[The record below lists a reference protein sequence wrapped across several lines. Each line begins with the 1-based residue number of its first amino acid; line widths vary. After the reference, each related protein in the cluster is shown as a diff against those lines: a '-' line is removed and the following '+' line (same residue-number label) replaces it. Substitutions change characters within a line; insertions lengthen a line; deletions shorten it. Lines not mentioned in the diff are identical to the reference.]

1 MHMKQSTTSLVNE
14 CRLRNRQVGDVVHMD
29 KKPFYIY
36 EIKPDCITF
45 VSMTDNKTFTTVWDV
60 QNAQEQTKQ
69 ASTTTAQEA

>member
-1 MHMKQSTTSLVNE
+1 MRQAATSLVNE
-14 CRLRNRQVGDVVHMD
+14 CRLRNRQVGDVVHIN

-60 QNAQEQTKQ
+60 QNAQEQAKQ
-69 ASTTTAQEA
+69 ASAAIAQEA

>member
-1 MHMKQSTTSLVNE
+1 MKQAATSLVNE

-45 VSMTDNKTFTTVWDV
+45 VSMTDNKTFLTVWDAKD
-60 QNAQEQTKQ
+60 AQEQTKQ
-69 ASTTTAQEA
+69 TSAATAQEA

>member
-1 MHMKQSTTSLVNE
+1 MRQAATSLVNE

-29 KKPFYIY
+29 KKPFCIY

-69 ASTTTAQEA
+69 TSAATAQEA

>member
-14 CRLRNRQVGDVVHMD
+14 CRLRNRQVGDVVHIS

-36 EIKPDCITF
+36 EIKPNCITF

-69 ASTTTAQEA
+69 ASAATAQEA